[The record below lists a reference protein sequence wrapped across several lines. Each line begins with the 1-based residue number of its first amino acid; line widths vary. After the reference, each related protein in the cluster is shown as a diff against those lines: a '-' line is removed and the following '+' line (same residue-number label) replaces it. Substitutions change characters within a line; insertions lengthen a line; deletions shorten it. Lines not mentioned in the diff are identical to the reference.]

1 MMRRFEVHRD
11 EAVTDG
17 DRTGIVAEGVA
28 FSNGLGETGPVTVR
42 YPCGP
47 TIVLEERGL
56 DSLVNT
62 DLGRTHLVWLDEV
75 VNG

>member
-11 EAVTDG
+11 EDVTG
-17 DRTGIVAEGVA
+17 ESKTGIVAEGVA

-47 TIVLEERGL
+47 TIVFQERGL
-56 DSLVNT
+56 DSLVNE
-62 DLGRTHLVWLDEV
+62 DLGRTHLVWLDES
-75 VNG
+75 VNA